1 MAGFVETAD
10 RLMEAGHVESSTIQ
24 DKKERVAGARNGGRT
39 FTNRTFVHLIFTHRI
54 ICPRLT
60 LYCCLSGQYA
70 FLRLNFFFPCV
81 PESIAFFAI
90 LGIILLGNLSLLS
103 CIFTCNTTFY

>member
-39 FTNRTFVHLIFTHRI
+39 LITGHLSAGLLLIGH
-54 ICPRLT
+54 
-60 LYCCLSGQYA
+60 LS
-70 FLRLNFFFPCV
+70 
-81 PESIAFFAI
+81 
-90 LGIILLGNLSLLS
+90 
-103 CIFTCNTTFY
+103 T